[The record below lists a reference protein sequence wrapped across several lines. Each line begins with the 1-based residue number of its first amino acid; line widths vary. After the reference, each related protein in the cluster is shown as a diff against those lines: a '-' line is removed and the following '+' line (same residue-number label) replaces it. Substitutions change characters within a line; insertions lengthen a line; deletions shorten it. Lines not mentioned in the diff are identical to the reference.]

1 MPVGDME
8 AIFNK
13 IKLTDHKIKQYSRR
27 NHFGEL
33 FFWSNHFGYYDTH
46 IFAILLQKNEKK

>member
-1 MPVGDME
+1 ME

-13 IKLTDHKIKQYSRR
+13 IKLTDHKIKQYRRR
-27 NHFGEL
+27 NHFGDF

-46 IFAILLQKNEKK
+46 ILAI